1 MQERILP
8 QNIEA
13 EQAVLGAMLMDSD
26 AIIKASEILIADD
39 FYREAHKII
48 FNAILEIFNNNRAA
62 DLVTVT
68 EALKSINKLR
78 INNTCRTNTSQNGK

>member
-1 MQERILP
+1 MQERVLP

-26 AIIKASEILIADD
+26 AIIKASELLIADD

-48 FNAILEIFNNNRAA
+48 FSVILEIFNNNRAA
-62 DLVTVT
+62 DRCTQ
-68 EALKSINKLR
+68 EIE
-78 INNTCRTNTSQNGK
+78 

>member
-1 MQERILP
+1 MGLKCYNFIRLIILRFKGVSNMQERVLP

-26 AIIKASEILIADD
+26 AIIKASELLIADD

-48 FNAILEIFNNNRAA
+48 FSGWKPITLIMGG
-62 DLVTVT
+62 
-68 EALKSINKLR
+68 KSL
-78 INNTCRTNTSQNGK
+78 CC